1 MTRIAVLLPCYN
13 EGVAIAA
20 VVHDFRQALP
30 TATIYVYDNN
40 SQDNT
45 VTEAKKAGA
54 IVRQE
59 PLQGKGHVVRRMFSD
74 VEADVYIMA
83 DGDGTYNAA
92 DAGVMVTL
100 LKERQLDMVIGAR
113 VASAQGAYRFG
124 HALGNRL
131 FNGVV
136 ACLFG
141 DRFQDIF
148 SGFRVFSRR
157 FVKSF
162 PALSHGFDI
171 ETELSV
177 HSLELNLPIHEI
189 PSVYGERPAGST
201 SKLRTISDGF
211 RILRRISFLLVQ
223 VKPLLLFGT
232 VACASV
238 ITALV
243 LGYPLVADFL
253 TTGFVPRLP
262 TAILATGLMILG
274 FLSLACGL
282 ILNNVSYGRREAK
295 RLAYLMIP
303 ALQPE

>member
-13 EGVAIAA
+13 EGIAIAT
-20 VVHDFRQALP
+20 VVQDFRKILP
-30 TATIYVYDNN
+30 TATVYVYDNN

-45 VTEAKKAGA
+45 VEEAKKAGA
-54 IVRQE
+54 IVRHE

-74 VEADVYIMA
+74 IEADIYIMA
-83 DGDGTYNAA
+83 DGDGTYNAP
-92 DAGVMVTL
+92 DAASMAAL
-100 LKERQLDMVIGAR
+100 LKEKQLDMVIGAR
-113 VASAQGAYRFG
+113 IAKEQSAYRFG

-131 FNGVV
+131 FNSVV
-136 ACLFG
+136 AFLFG

-177 HSLELNLPIHEI
+177 HSLELNLPIEEV
-189 PSVYGERPAGST
+189 PSSYGERPAGST
-201 SKLRTISDGF
+201 SKLRTITDGL
-211 RILRRISFLLVQ
+211 RILRRISFLLMQ

-232 VACASV
+232 IACV
-238 ITALV
+238 LMITALT
-243 LGYPLVADFL
+243 LGYPLVSNFL
-253 TTGFVPRLP
+253 TTGLVPRLP
-262 TAILATGLMILG
+262 TAILATGLMTLG

>member
-20 VVHDFRQALP
+20 VVHDFRKNLP
-30 TATIYVYDNN
+30 GAAIYVYDNN

-45 VTEAKKAGA
+45 IAEAKKAGA
-54 IVRQE
+54 IVREE

-74 VEADVYIMA
+74 VEADVYVMA

-92 DAGVMVTL
+92 DADLMITL
-100 LKERQLDMVIGAR
+100 LKTKQLDMVIGAR
-113 VASAQGAYRFG
+113 VAKEQGAYRFG

-177 HSLELNLPIHEI
+177 HSLELNLPVHEV

-201 SKLRTISDGF
+201 SKLRTVVDGI
-211 RILRRISFLLVQ
+211 RILKRIFFLLMH

-232 VACASV
+232 VACAAV
-238 ITALV
+238 VAALV
-243 LGYPLVADFL
+243 LGYPLVSEFI
-253 TTGFVPRLP
+253 TTGLVPRLP

-274 FLSLACGL
+274 FLSLTCGL
-282 ILNNVSYGRREAK
+282 ILNSVSYGRREAK

-303 ALQPE
+303 ALHPD